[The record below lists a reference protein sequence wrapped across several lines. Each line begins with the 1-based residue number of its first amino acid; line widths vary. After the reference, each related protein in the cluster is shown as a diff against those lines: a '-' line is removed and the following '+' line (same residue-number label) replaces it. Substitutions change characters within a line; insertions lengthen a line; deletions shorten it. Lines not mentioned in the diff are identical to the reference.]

1 MKPMDPVDAVRH
13 LIHLFLP
20 ALGTA
25 TLAAGAAKLLWRR
38 ELASVAWTGLAAA
51 GAAGG
56 MAATLAGLL
65 LLGRDGRMLTYGAV
79 VVATAVMLWW
89 RGFGR
94 RR

>member
-1 MKPMDPVDAVRH
+1 MDLLDAVRH
-13 LIHLFLP
+13 LLHLFLP

-38 ELASVAWTGLAAA
+38 ELAAVDWSRLAGA

-56 MAATLAGLL
+56 VAATLAGLL

-79 VVATAVMLWW
+79 VAATALMLWW
-89 RGFGR
+89 RGFWR